1 MKVALIGHAQAG
13 KKTMFALLSGRPLP
27 IIRREGETPEG
38 ISAIYDPRVE
48 ALAKICKP
56 ERVKFAENTIVL
68 CPDIPSEPGGREWL
82 DAARRCDLLCCV
94 VRGFTSAEVY
104 HPAGSVDMERDR
116 SNIEAELIL
125 ADLELVEKRL
135 ERLGKEKRN
144 GLSPSQMVEEKT
156 LERCKEIL
164 ESSRW
169 LNRTGLEAHELAAIK
184 SLGFVTLLPVLWA
197 CNVDE
202 ADLATNRDR
211 KANEFFV
218 SARIEQEIM
227 TIDDPAERREYLKGM
242 GQECSGL
249 ERMNQS
255 AYDTMGLMS
264 FYTIGPDEVR
274 AWTIRKGTCAPAA
287 GGKVHSD
294 IEKGFIRVEI
304 IKYDDL
310 MAAGSEALAHKLG
323 KMSLK
328 GKDYVIEDGDVCH
341 FRFNV

>member
-1 MKVALIGHAQAG
+1 MKVALIGYAQAG

-27 IIRREGETPEG
+27 IARREGEAPEG
-38 ISAIYDPRVE
+38 VSGIYDPRVD
-48 ALAKICKP
+48 ALTKICKP
-56 ERVKFAENTIVL
+56 ERTKYAENAIVL
-68 CPDIPSEPGGREWL
+68 CPDIPSEPGGHEWL

-104 HPAGSVDMERDR
+104 HPAGSVDMARDR
-116 SNIEAELIL
+116 ANIEAELIL

-144 GLSPSQMVEEKT
+144 GLSPAQMVEEKA
-156 LERCKEIL
+156 LVRCKEIL
-164 ESSRW
+164 ESSKW
-169 LNRTGLEAHELAAIK
+169 LNIAGLETHELAAIK

-202 ADLATNRDR
+202 AELTVQRERKTNV
-211 KANEFFV
+211 FFV

-227 TIDDPAERREYLKGM
+227 TFDDPAERREYLKGI
-242 GQECSGL
+242 GQECTGL
-249 ERMNQS
+249 ERMNQA

-294 IEKGFIRVEI
+294 IERGFIRVEI
-304 IKYDDL
+304 IKFDDL
-310 MAAGSEALAHKLG
+310 VAAGSEEQAHKLG
-323 KMSLK
+323 KVAVK
-328 GKDYVIEDGDVCH
+328 GKDYVIEDGDICH